1 MKFGIFDHMD
11 RGTVPLGE
19 QYENRL
25 KLIEAYERSGFDF
38 YHIAEHHA
46 TPLGMAPSPSVFLA
60 AVAQRTK
67 RLKFGPLVYTLPMY
81 HPLRV
86 AEEICMLDQLSGG
99 RLQVG
104 VGRGI
109 SPHELEHYGVVPAE
123 AQARYLEAFSILM
136 QALTTGN
143 VTFEGKFYTFRNV
156 PMEVAP
162 LQRPHPPLWYGV
174 GNVEAVSWAARNGVN
189 VVCNVPAARAREIMA
204 RYCAEW
210 SAAGH
215 EIAALPLVGM
225 NRHVVVAD
233 TTEQAISIARRAY
246 QVWHTS
252 FFKLWERHG
261 TRPSYALYP
270 GTFDELEAMGLG
282 VAGSP
287 EKVRDVLTAQAGEAG
302 MNYLVCRLA
311 FGDLALSESLRS
323 LELYAGAV
331 MPALAA
337 VREAAE

>member
-11 RGTVPLGE
+11 RGPLPLGE
-19 QYENRL
+19 QYESRL
-25 KLIEAYERSGFDF
+25 KLIEVYERNGFYC
-38 YHIAEHHA
+38 YHVAEHHA

-60 AVAQRTK
+60 AVAQRTQ

-86 AEEICMLDQLSGG
+86 AEEICMLDHLSNG

-104 VGRGI
+104 IGRGI
-109 SPHELEHYGVVPAE
+109 SQHELKHYGVEPAE
-123 AQARYLEAFSILM
+123 AQARYLEAFAIVM
-136 QALTTGN
+136 QALTRKS
-143 VTFEGKFYTFRNV
+143 VTFEGKFYAFRDV
-156 PMEVAP
+156 PIEVEP

-174 GNVEAVSWAARNGVN
+174 ANIEAVGWAARNGVN
-189 VVCNVPAARAREIMA
+189 VVCNLPASRAGA
-204 RYCAEW
+204 VASRYRDEW
-210 SAAGH
+210 TAAGN
-215 EIAALPLVGM
+215 EIAALPLIGF

-233 TTEQAISIARRAY
+233 STEQATTIARRAY
-246 QVWHTS
+246 RVWHAS

-261 TRPSYALYP
+261 TQPNYALYP
-270 GTFDELEAMGLG
+270 QTFDELEGMGLG

-287 EKVRDVLTAQAGEAG
+287 DKVRDVLCAQVAEAQT
-302 MNYLVCRLA
+302 NYLVSRLA
-311 FGDLALSESLRS
+311 FGDLSLAESMRS
-323 LELYAGAV
+323 VELYAAAV